1 MNNRTYRRPMFRKGG
16 AVDSAGE
23 GITSGLQ
30 SPRPGYNV
38 GKRVT
43 EVMDEMQT
51 VLPAR
56 GPKRNLND
64 FLINFGLD
72 IASRPS
78 AGPGFGGLLTT
89 AAQSAKDPFA
99 QFQQARAGE
108 SAFQDKLALGA
119 YDVVKGEQAGEK
131 DFQQKK
137 DLIRLESELNP
148 KLKKV
153 FREEIPEVRINNYA
167 DSLLEN
173 DFDFIKN
180 NNREIASDIVTYNVF
195 KEKNPD
201 SGPAKKDFR
210 GILPY
215 DYDNKG
221 KPVPNYETITVGQ
234 VFYNPEDGLFYERIE
249 DTGVIATDFRALDP
263 FTYD

>member
-1 MNNRTYRRPMFRKGG
+1 MNRLYKRPMFRRGG
-16 AVDSAGE
+16 STGG

-30 SPRPGYNV
+30 RPGYKT
-38 GKRVT
+38 GGTGERVT
-43 EVMDEMQT
+43 EVMEEMRSAM
-51 VLPAR
+51 PR
-56 GPKRNLND
+56 RNSRQNFNN
-64 FLINFGLD
+64 FLIDFGLD
-72 IASRPS
+72 LGSRSPQ
-78 AGPGFGGLLTT
+78 GNILQT
-89 AAQSAKDPFA
+89 AAASAKDPFKTYTA
-99 QFQQARAGE
+99 NQAGD
-108 SAFQDKLALGA
+108 SAFEDKLALGA
-119 YDVVKGEQAGEK
+119 YDVVKGEQAAEK
-131 DFQQKK
+131 DFEQKK

-153 FREEIPEVRINNYA
+153 FREEIPEVRINEYA
-167 DSLLEN
+167 KSLEEN

-180 NNREIASDIVTYNVF
+180 NSREIADDIVTYNVF

-215 DYDNKG
+215 EYDKKG

-234 VFYNPEDGLFYERIE
+234 VFYNPEDGLFYERVAEEGII
-249 DTGVIATDFRALDP
+249 GTDFKALDP

>member
-1 MNNRTYRRPMFRKGG
+1 MYKRPMFRKGG
-16 AVDSAGE
+16 SAEG

-30 SPRPGYNV
+30 SPRQGYNI
-38 GKRVT
+38 GQRVT
-43 EVMDEMQT
+43 DVMDEMKTAMPQR
-51 VLPAR
+51 A
-56 GPKRNLND
+56 PKRNFND

-72 IASRPS
+72 IASRSPE
-78 AGPGFGGLLTT
+78 GNIFQT
-89 AAQSAKDPFA
+89 AAQSAKEPFDK
-99 QFQQARAGE
+99 FQTARAGQA
-108 SAFQDKLALGA
+108 AFDDKLALGA
-119 YDVVKGEQAGEK
+119 YDVVKGEQSAAKE
-131 DFQQKK
+131 FEQKK

-153 FREEIPEVRINNYA
+153 FREEIPEVRINEYA
-167 DSLLEN
+167 NSLEEN

-180 NNREIASDIVTYNVF
+180 NSREIASDIVTYNVF

-201 SGPAKKDFR
+201 SGPATKDFR

-215 DYDNKG
+215 EYDKKG

-234 VFYNPEDGLFYERIE
+234 VFYNPEDGLFYERVAEEGIV
-249 DTGVIATDFRALDP
+249 GTDFKALDP

>member
-1 MNNRTYRRPMFRKGG
+1 MNRLYKRPMFRRGG
-16 AVDSAGE
+16 STGG

-30 SPRPGYNV
+30 RPGYNV

-43 EVMDEMQT
+43 DVMGEMRSAM
-51 VLPAR
+51 PR
-56 GPKRNLND
+56 RNSRQNFNN
-64 FLINFGLD
+64 FLIDFGLD
-72 IASRPS
+72 LGSRSPQ
-78 AGPGFGGLLTT
+78 GNILQT
-89 AAQSAKDPFA
+89 AAASAKDPFKTYTA
-99 QFQQARAGE
+99 NQAGD
-108 SAFQDKLALGA
+108 SAFEDKLALGA
-119 YDVVKGEQAGEK
+119 YDVVKGEQAAEK
-131 DFQQKK
+131 DFEQKK

-153 FREEIPEVRINNYA
+153 FREEIPEVRINEYA
-167 DSLLEN
+167 GSLEEN

-180 NNREIASDIVTYNVF
+180 NAREIASDIVTYNVF

-215 DYDNKG
+215 EYDTKG

-234 VFYNPEDGLFYERIE
+234 VFYNPEDGLFYERVAEEGII
-249 DTGVIATDFRALDP
+249 GTDFKALDP

>member
-1 MNNRTYRRPMFRKGG
+1 MNNNNMYKRPMFRKGG
-16 AVDSAGE
+16 SAGG
-23 GITSGLQ
+23 GITSGLE
-30 SPRPGYNV
+30 SPRQGYNI
-38 GKRVT
+38 GQRVT
-43 EVMDEMQT
+43 DVMGEMRTAMPQR
-51 VLPAR
+51 A
-56 GPKRNLND
+56 PKRNFND

-72 IASRPS
+72 IASRSPE
-78 AGPGFGGLLTT
+78 GNIFQT
-89 AAQSAKDPFA
+89 AAASAKDPFA
-99 QFQQARAGE
+99 KFQQARAGQA
-108 SAFQDKLALGA
+108 AFDDKLALGA
-119 YDVVKGEQAGEK
+119 YDVVKGQQAAEK
-131 DFQQKK
+131 DFEQKK

-153 FREEIPEVRINNYA
+153 FREEIPEVRINEYA
-167 DSLLEN
+167 NSLEEN

-180 NNREIASDIVTYNVF
+180 NSMQIADDIVTYNVF
-195 KEKNPD
+195 VEKNPD

-221 KPVPNYETITVGQ
+221 KPVPNYETITVNQ

-249 DTGVIATDFRALDP
+249 DTGVIATDFKALDP

>member
-1 MNNRTYRRPMFRKGG
+1 MNNLYRRPMFRKGG
-16 AVDSAGE
+16 SAGG

-30 SPRPGYNV
+30 SPRQGYNV
-38 GKRVT
+38 GNRVT
-43 EVMDEMQT
+43 EVMDEMRTAMPQR
-51 VLPAR
+51 A
-56 GPKRNLND
+56 PKRNLND

-72 IASRPS
+72 IASRSPQ
-78 AGPGFGGLLTT
+78 GNIFQT
-89 AAQSAKDPFA
+89 AAASAKDPFDK
-99 QFQQARAGE
+99 FQTARAGQA
-108 SAFQDKLALGA
+108 AFDDKLALGA

-137 DLIRLESELNP
+137 DLIKLESELNP

-153 FREEIPEVRINNYA
+153 FREEIPEVRINEYA

-215 DYDNKG
+215 EYDKQG
-221 KPVPNYETITVGQ
+221 KPIPNYETITVGQ
-234 VFYNPEDGLFYERIE
+234 VFYNPEDGLFYERIAE
-249 DTGVIATDFRALDP
+249 EGIVGTDFKALDP

>member
-1 MNNRTYRRPMFRKGG
+1 MNNRTYKRPMFRKGG
-16 AVDSAGE
+16 SADSAGT
-23 GITSGLQ
+23 GITSGLA
-30 SPRPGYNV
+30 PRQGYNV

-43 EVMDEMQT
+43 EVMDEMRTAMPQ
-51 VLPAR
+51 R
-56 GPKRNLND
+56 NSKRNLND

-72 IASRPS
+72 LASRPS

-131 DFQQKK
+131 DFEQKK

-215 DYDNKG
+215 EYDKQG
-221 KPVPNYETITVGQ
+221 KPVPNYETITVNQ

-249 DTGVIATDFRALDP
+249 DTGVIATDFKALDP

>member
-1 MNNRTYRRPMFRKGG
+1 MNRLYKRPMFRRGG
-16 AVDSAGE
+16 STGG

-30 SPRPGYNV
+30 RPGYNV

-43 EVMDEMQT
+43 DVMGEMRSAM
-51 VLPAR
+51 PR
-56 GPKRNLND
+56 RNSRQNFNN
-64 FLINFGLD
+64 FLIDFGLD
-72 IASRPS
+72 LGSRSPQ
-78 AGPGFGGLLTT
+78 GNILQT
-89 AAQSAKDPFA
+89 AAASAKDPFKTYTA
-99 QFQQARAGE
+99 NQAGD
-108 SAFQDKLALGA
+108 SAFEDKLALGA
-119 YDVVKGEQAGEK
+119 YDVVKGEQAAEK
-131 DFQQKK
+131 DFEQKK

-153 FREEIPEVRINNYA
+153 FREEIPEVRINEYA
-167 DSLLEN
+167 GSLEEN

-180 NNREIASDIVTYNVF
+180 NAREIASDIVTYNVF

-215 DYDNKG
+215 EYDTKG

-234 VFYNPEDGLFYERIE
+234 VFYNPEDGLFYERIAE
-249 DTGVIATDFRALDP
+249 EGIVGTDFKALDP

>member
-1 MNNRTYRRPMFRKGG
+1 MNRLYKRPMFRRGG
-16 AVDSAGE
+16 STGG

-30 SPRPGYNV
+30 RPGYKT
-38 GKRVT
+38 GERVT
-43 EVMDEMQT
+43 EVMEEMRSAM
-51 VLPAR
+51 PR
-56 GPKRNLND
+56 RNSRQNFNN
-64 FLINFGLD
+64 FLIDFGLD
-72 IASRPS
+72 LGSRSPQ
-78 AGPGFGGLLTT
+78 GNILQT
-89 AAQSAKDPFA
+89 AALSAKDPFKTYTA
-99 QFQQARAGE
+99 NQAGD
-108 SAFQDKLALGA
+108 SAFEDKLALGA
-119 YDVVKGEQAGEK
+119 YDVVKGEQAAEK
-131 DFQQKK
+131 DFEQKK

-153 FREEIPEVRINNYA
+153 FREEIPEVRINEYA
-167 DSLLEN
+167 KSLEEN

-180 NNREIASDIVTYNVF
+180 NSREIADDIVTYNVF

-215 DYDNKG
+215 EYDKKG

-234 VFYNPEDGLFYERIE
+234 VFYNPEDGLFYERVAEEGII
-249 DTGVIATDFRALDP
+249 GTDFKALDP

>member
-1 MNNRTYRRPMFRKGG
+1 MNNNNMYKRPMFRKGG
-16 AVDSAGE
+16 SAEG

-30 SPRPGYNV
+30 SPRQGYNI
-38 GKRVT
+38 GQRVT
-43 EVMDEMQT
+43 DVMDEMKTAMPQR
-51 VLPAR
+51 A
-56 GPKRNLND
+56 PKRNFND

-72 IASRPS
+72 IASRSPE
-78 AGPGFGGLLTT
+78 GNIFQT
-89 AAQSAKDPFA
+89 AAQSAKEPFDK
-99 QFQQARAGE
+99 FQTARAGQA
-108 SAFQDKLALGA
+108 AFDDKLALGA
-119 YDVVKGEQAGEK
+119 YDVVKGEQSAAKE
-131 DFQQKK
+131 FEQKK

-153 FREEIPEVRINNYA
+153 FREEIPEVRINEYA
-167 DSLLEN
+167 NSLEEN

-180 NNREIASDIVTYNVF
+180 NSREIASDIVTYNVF

-201 SGPAKKDFR
+201 SGPATKDFR

-215 DYDNKG
+215 EYDKKG

-234 VFYNPEDGLFYERIE
+234 VFYNPEDGLFYERVAEEGIV
-249 DTGVIATDFRALDP
+249 GTDFKALDP

>member
-1 MNNRTYRRPMFRKGG
+1 MPGNLYKRPMFRKGG
-16 AVDSAGE
+16 SAEG

-30 SPRPGYNV
+30 RPGYSV

-43 EVMDEMQT
+43 EVMDEMQSIRPQRNT
-51 VLPAR
+51 A
-56 GPKRNLND
+56 KRRLGDLMID
-64 FLINFGLD
+64 FGID
-72 IASRPS
+72 IASRTPM
-78 AGPGFGGLLTT
+78 GDGIGGAIST
-89 AAQSAKDPFA
+89 ALASAKDPFA
-99 QFQQARAGE
+99 KFKQSRAASEGFE
-108 SAFQDKLALGA
+108 DKLALGA
-119 YDVVKGEQAGEK
+119 YDVVKGQQAAEK

-221 KPVPNYETITVGQ
+221 KPVPNYETITVNQ

>member
-1 MNNRTYRRPMFRKGG
+1 MNRLYKRPMFRRGG
-16 AVDSAGE
+16 STGG

-30 SPRPGYNV
+30 RPGYNV

-43 EVMDEMQT
+43 DVMGEMRSAM
-51 VLPAR
+51 PR
-56 GPKRNLND
+56 RNSRQNFNN
-64 FLINFGLD
+64 FLIDFGLD
-72 IASRPS
+72 LGSRSPQ
-78 AGPGFGGLLTT
+78 GNILQT
-89 AAQSAKDPFA
+89 AAASAKDPFKTYTA
-99 QFQQARAGE
+99 NQAGD
-108 SAFQDKLALGA
+108 SAFEDKLALGA
-119 YDVVKGEQAGEK
+119 YDVVKGEQAAEK
-131 DFQQKK
+131 DFEQKK

-153 FREEIPEVRINNYA
+153 FREEIPEVRINEYA
-167 DSLLEN
+167 KSLEEN

-180 NNREIASDIVTYNVF
+180 NSREIADDIVTYNVF

-215 DYDNKG
+215 EYDKKG

-234 VFYNPEDGLFYERIE
+234 VFYNPEDGLFYERVAEEGII
-249 DTGVIATDFRALDP
+249 GTDFKALDP